1 MTRSYSGTTCSS
13 SPSSILR
20 QFRYTGGSCALISA
34 SPSAT
39 WGGISCTSDLVAN
52 FVFFSD
58 SQCAGAPFT
67 QPETGLGLCSL
78 TGDGRSSI
86 TTCVSGAFPEP
97 GPQGGFINSL
107 YSAPASCPLTTQTR
121 DDVFWYAAG
130 VCAQLSA
137 TTSAIIT
144 CSATGFS
151 AQQWTNPTCS
161 GAPSSTGSQQLGCS
175 TPAGSSGA
183 LLASCT
189 FNPFY
194 SVAFVNR
201 SANDENCITS
211 CDTEPPAL
219 DLSPNF
225 FSVSGGPVS
234 LYPPVPIPIP
244 RRVRTS
250 FFTLRPTPPPPHPHA
265 PQNSLQLQQHLTTPP
280 PRILACPNG
289 DLRLLVPLIC
299 ASYLGTTAGSP
310 RRAN

>member
-1 MTRSYSGTTCSS
+1 MYASVVLLLAIAVLPRAAADYLMTRSYSGTTCSS

-34 SPSAT
+34 PPSAT
-39 WGGISCTSDLVAN
+39 WGGVSCTSDLVAN
-52 FVFFSD
+52 LVFFSD

-67 QPETGLGLCSL
+67 QPETGLGLCL

-211 CDTEPPAL
+211 CETEPPAL
-219 DLSPNF
+219 DLTSG

-234 LYPPVPIPIP
+234 LYPPAPTPYQGVCALHPAPH
-244 RRVRTS
+244 
-250 FFTLRPTPPPPHPHA
+250 PTPP
-265 PQNSLQLQQHLTTPP
+265 SRTTK
-280 PRILACPNG
+280 
-289 DLRLLVPLIC
+289 
-299 ASYLGTTAGSP
+299 
-310 RRAN
+310 